1 MCKHDKENNEMLKQD
16 YSDLFDLVEDAITEW
31 QETNHEELDSTE
43 IIVPMVFHEFLASH
57 FIHHFVVNQESIDQ
71 YLDFIRKAIY
81 EKHGEK
87 IRRMADEKMKEDYPF
102 GKFTEHGVS

>member
-1 MCKHDKENNEMLKQD
+1 MCKHDKEKNDLLKQD
-16 YSDLFDLVEDAITEW
+16 AGNLFDLIEDALLEW
-31 QETNHEELDSTE
+31 EETNHEELGSTE
-43 IIVPMVFHEFLASH
+43 MVVPMVFHVFLASH
-57 FIHHFVVNQESIDQ
+57 FVHHFVLNKKSIEE

-87 IRRMADEKMKEDYPF
+87 IRRMADKKMKEDYPF